1 MIIHGM
7 EEQIENK
14 KNIFEQYHEQIQQ
27 QINVTEFNMKDI
39 QLGLPAARHYWVSR
53 LMFHKQ
59 EIIKLKKLRK
69 QAKQKVIAKMTEAS
83 PVTLTMKTAD
93 VSADEHPVVQ
103 KIDEQI
109 AENELLVEYLSK
121 VESNFR
127 SVSYDIGNIIKIIQL
142 ETT

>member
-1 MIIHGM
+1 M
-7 EEQIENK
+7 EEQIEEK
-14 KNIFEQYHEQIQQ
+14 KSIFEQYHDQIQQ

-39 QLGLPAARHYWVSR
+39 QLGLPASRHYWVSR

-69 QAKQKVIAKMTEAS
+69 QAKQKVIAKMSEAS

-93 VSADEHPVVQ
+93 ISADEHPVVQ

-109 AENELLVEYLSK
+109 TENELLVEYLGK

-127 SVSYDIGNIIKIIQL
+127 SVSYDIGNIIKIVQL